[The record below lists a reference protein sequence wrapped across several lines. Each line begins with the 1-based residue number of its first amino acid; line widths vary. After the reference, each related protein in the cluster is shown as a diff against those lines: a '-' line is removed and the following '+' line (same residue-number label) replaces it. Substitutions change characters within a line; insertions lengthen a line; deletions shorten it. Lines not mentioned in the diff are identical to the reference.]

1 MKSKI
6 NIVQFIDW
14 RCFFFIIDTCGV
26 LKKGLPEKGPT
37 KFHFSR
43 DYWLFY
49 TAISRKVVGENVRA
63 TIPKGDTGYD
73 QYTVPDTVSSCRSY
87 FCFFLLAPANIHP
100 WPLVS
105 FFQTSLKNSEF
116 KTTHNTFRDC
126 RVHFSYNLSRNSCIP
141 VMYFSLRSRLA
152 YFPLTLTE
160 QYYEA
165 KDLSS
170 FPVNKG
176 TSWRFGFKK
185 CGHVT

>member
-49 TAISRKVVGENVRA
+49 TAISRKVIWDMINTLFLILSVAVDRTFVFFFWHLQTFIHGLSCHSFKLLWRTVNSKPP
-63 TIPKGDTGYD
+63 TIPFGIVVCT
-73 QYTVPDTVSSCRSY
+73 
-87 FCFFLLAPANIHP
+87 
-100 WPLVS
+100 
-105 FFQTSLKNSEF
+105 
-116 KTTHNTFRDC
+116 
-126 RVHFSYNLSRNSCIP
+126 FSYNLSRNSCIP